1 MLVSIRSKFS
11 SEQYINSVLN
21 INWMS
26 DETNRK
32 SNDMRKPFEYIQN
45 FISLK

>member
-1 MLVSIRSKFS
+1 MLVSIRSKFF

-21 INWMS
+21 INWMY

-32 SNDMRKPFEYIQN
+32 SNDIRENHLNTFRIL
-45 FISLK
+45 FL